1 LQSFHPN
8 LLAVG
13 KHNERND
20 APRKKIILEVYISV
34 QASVLTKRILL
45 IMLSSHTTLST
56 ILNMEI
62 GSLERLLDYSSF
74 LEVVLF

>member
-20 APRKKIILEVYISV
+20 APRKGIILEVYISV
-34 QASVLTKRILL
+34 HASVLTKRISL
-45 IMLSSHTTLST
+45 ITLSSHTTLST
-56 ILNMEI
+56 ILKMEI
-62 GSLERLLDYSSF
+62 GNLERLLDYSGF